1 MAVVVDEGFHLRID
15 PAEVRPL
22 VGVGKP
28 VHHVQDELVRL
39 VRAFPA
45 EKPKNLT
52 PIKSEY
58 NVIWQ
63 KHLSRMKNDAFFL
76 LLTNAEGF
84 LIRDW

>member
-45 EKPKNLT
+45 EK
-52 PIKSEY
+52 
-58 NVIWQ
+58 Q
-63 KHLSRMKNDAFFL
+63 K
-76 LLTNAEGF
+76 T
-84 LIRDW
+84 